1 MPKETLKNLDRDAER
16 FLFAGAQVA
25 RSDAALDAAKAKLG
39 PLAAKAP
46 AIAKVVEQIEKVQK
60 ATPKAAASEV
70 LNLAALMAQVRGAQ
84 AAPLP
89 APEGDLA
96 PLPKTDPIGS
106 ILAPIEITSLI
117 NALTNTG
124 DVKHRPRIIADAV
137 ERDRVRDLR
146 LLPYYVAALGDAGVG
161 YVVKDRL
168 LPKLGSLV
176 APELR
181 ASLNLQGRA
190 LDAKKLSVLAE
201 IEGPASKP
209 LLVEACE
216 KGSPELR
223 ATAIHELSALD
234 AAAAEPI
241 AVKLATSDRSADV
254 KRAAI
259 RALAGATGDAAL
271 DLLFDVFLK
280 SPEDRSTAGIS
291 LAAIKHPKATERA
304 LALLTPELYALG
316 PFRAPHHGRAD
327 TKAKKA
333 EVERLEKEHA
343 DKVELLDAILDLLAG
358 RADDRTHKAV
368 LGVFRE
374 HKIKDVRESAAR
386 SLLKGG
392 YEGAFDELAPSV
404 IKAGYDVKSEFIEG
418 VIARDPGRAFERLGR
433 FLDRATMK
441 TKDQAEFAAMILGH
455 IEASTDAEPSDDEAV
470 TAEDAALTGSSIF
483 RSDPR
488 WVDAVIALLD
498 HPDLQSEAL
507 DVIAVAK
514 PPKALD
520 AVLKIAGKA
529 KRENAWN
536 LLQVLVGYKDPR
548 VAPLLIG
555 FLDLLGGYWGRRTVY
570 RAIRDYDDAS
580 LAPALA
586 MWAKGKK
593 RLESRDKDEIA
604 EIVQFLER
612 DRVLTAGV

>member
-25 RSDAALDAAKAKLG
+25 RTDAALDAAKAKLG
-39 PLAAKAP
+39 PLAQKAP

-89 APEGDLA
+89 APEGDLT

-201 IEGPASKP
+201 IEGPASQS
-209 LLVEACE
+209 LLIEACE
-216 KGSPELR
+216 RGSPELR
-223 ATAIHELSALD
+223 ATAVHELSALD
-234 AAAAEPI
+234 PAAAEPI
-241 AVKLATSDRSADV
+241 AVKLASSDRSADV

-280 SPEDRSTAGIS
+280 SPEHRSTAGIS

-316 PFRAPHHGRAD
+316 PFRAPKAD

-333 EVERLEKEHA
+333 EIERLEREHA
-343 DKVELLDAILDLLAG
+343 AKVELLDAILDLLAG

-404 IKAGYDVKSEFIEG
+404 LKAGYDVKSEFIEG

-441 TKDQAEFAAMILGH
+441 TKDQAEFAGMILGH
-455 IEASTDAEPSDDEAV
+455 IEASADAEPSDEEGV
-470 TAEDAALTGSSIF
+470 TAEDAALAGSSIF

-488 WVDAVIALLD
+488 WVDAVLALID
-498 HPDLQSEAL
+498 HPELQSEAL

-514 PPKALD
+514 PLKALD
-520 AVLKIAGKA
+520 AVLAIAGKI

-536 LLQVLVGYKDPR
+536 LLQVLTGYKDPR
-548 VAPLLIG
+548 IAPLLIG

-570 RAIRDYDDAS
+570 HAIRDYDDAS
-580 LAPALA
+580 LGPALA
-586 MWAKGKK
+586 MWAKSKK
-593 RLESRDKDEIA
+593 RLEQRDKDEIA
-604 EIVQFLER
+604 AIVQFLER
-612 DRVLTAGV
+612 DRTLTAGV